1 MIDAGAAIGQTGVW
15 LIREHLAMTRFL
27 FSLLL
32 VFGAA
37 AAAPAQ
43 TTPDTAVPSAVPA
56 NPYSTTVP
64 VAGTSDAQRDAAISA
79 ALADVLQRVS
89 PGFAAP
95 PDVLAQASGYVRNYH
110 YRRAAS
116 GGLELQVDFDPGAV
130 GRMVAQAANAAGG
143 ALAGQPGVAGSAGAV
158 AAAPAGSAIVWVE
171 GIENDHALATLLSTL
186 RNDPAMSD
194 VIPVGA
200 KGDGVLLQLTSDQPL
215 ATALAAVAGPTGHLA
230 PVAQPHPGANATFR
244 WVP

>member
-1 MIDAGAAIGQTGVW
+1 MIDAGAAIGQTGGW
-15 LIREHLAMTRFL
+15 LIGDYLAMTRFL
-27 FSLLL
+27 LSLLL
-32 VFGAA
+32 VLGAA

-43 TTPDTAVPSAVPA
+43 TATDSAVPSAVPA

-89 PGFAAP
+89 PGVAAP
-95 PDVLAQASGYVRNYH
+95 PDVLAQASGYVRAYH

-130 GRMVAQAANAAGG
+130 GRMVAQAANPGG
-143 ALAGQPGVAGSAGAV
+143 ALAGQPGVAGSTGTV
-158 AAAPAGSAIVWVE
+158 AAAQAGSATVWVE

-186 RNDPAMSD
+186 RNDPSMSD
-194 VIPVGA
+194 VVPVGA

-230 PVAQPHPGANATFR
+230 PVAQPHPGADAVFR